1 MYYLILAM
9 DERNHPVRVFSTETY
24 QDAKEFTLKL
34 RSAFPFSKLLKV
46 EGEVRIDPMNTERL
60 QEMLNE
66 K

>member
-9 DERNHPVRVFSTETY
+9 DERGHPVRVFSTDTY

-34 RSAFPFSKLLKV
+34 RAAFPFSKLLKV
-46 EGEVRIDPMNTERL
+46 EGEVHIDPMNTERL
-60 QEMLNE
+60 QEMLDE